1 MKYLEEFKK
10 IISKRVDNQEIDE
23 NSNLRSLGIDS
34 LDLVEIVLEVED
46 MYDVSFENEEL
57 NSFKTVKDVIDAI
70 EKRKK

>member
-10 IISKRVDNQEIDE
+10 ILSKRVDNQEIDE

>member
-1 MKYLEEFKK
+1 MNYLAEFKK
-10 IISKRVDNQEIDE
+10 ILKKRIGEKEIDE

-46 MYDVSFENEEL
+46 MYDVSFDNDEL

-70 EKRKK
+70 EKRK